1 MRSAPITKPVQN
13 LVDHRSIDVAR
24 VLLREAVF
32 LAGEPVDV
40 DAALD
45 GVPEDAPPR
54 AGVPAHPE
62 PALALLVELCERG
75 EIHSGDFSQ
84 SQFKIGGRR
93 DSRNLSTQ
101 LEG

>member
-1 MRSAPITKPVQN
+1 M
-13 LVDHRSIDVAR
+13 AR

-54 AGVPAHPE
+54 ARVPAHPE

-75 EIHSGDFSQ
+75 EIQNPSL
-84 SQFKIGGRR
+84 K
-93 DSRNLSTQ
+93 
-101 LEG
+101 LEGGGIHATSRHNKRG

>member
-1 MRSAPITKPVQN
+1 M
-13 LVDHRSIDVAR
+13 AR
-24 VLLREAVF
+24 VLLGEAVF

-62 PALALLVELCERG
+62 IVVAPLVELFEKG
-75 EIHSGDFSQ
+75 EIQGPNSID
-84 SQFKIGGRR
+84 KI
-93 DSRNLSTQ
+93 LV
-101 LEG
+101 